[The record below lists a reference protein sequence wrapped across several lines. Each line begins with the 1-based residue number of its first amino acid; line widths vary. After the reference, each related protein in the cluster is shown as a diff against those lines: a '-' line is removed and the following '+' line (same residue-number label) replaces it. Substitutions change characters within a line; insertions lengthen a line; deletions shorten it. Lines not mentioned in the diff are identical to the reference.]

1 MIRVNTYWQQLDVD
15 ASAMPCFIGDTGSAG
30 APGVVVCMHAPGVDA
45 FIQNIVGRL
54 VQNGYCAIAPDLHH
68 RDPNV
73 DDDPLTRVGRLRD
86 EQILDD
92 LDAASE
98 HLRGLAN
105 VDSDRIGTI
114 GFCMGGRVA
123 YLHASADPDLSAA
136 VVFYG
141 GNILKAWGDGP
152 APIERSGTINCPVLG
167 LFGNDDANPSP
178 DDVSR
183 IAETLSAA
191 GKTFQFHRYD
201 GAGHAFLNE
210 SRPSYRPEPAADA
223 WQKCIAWLDRY
234 LK

>member
-1 MIRVNTYWQQLDVD
+1 MIGVNTYWQQLDVD
-15 ASAMPCFIGDTGSAG
+15 ASAMSCFVGDTGSAG
-30 APGVVVCMHAPGVDA
+30 TPGVVVCMHAPGVDA
-45 FIQNIVGRL
+45 FIQNIVDRL
-54 VQNGYCAIAPDLHH
+54 MQNGYCAIAPDLHH

-73 DDDPLTRVGRLRD
+73 GDDPLTRVGRLRD

-92 LDAASE
+92 LGAASG
-98 HLRGLAN
+98 HLRGFAN
-105 VDSDRIGTI
+105 VDSGRIGTI

-123 YLHASADPDLSAA
+123 YLHASADQSLAAA

-152 APIERSGTINCPVLG
+152 APIERSSTINCPVLG
-167 LFGNDDANPSP
+167 LFGNDDTNPGP
-178 DDVSR
+178 DDVNR

-191 GKTFQFHRYD
+191 GKTFEFHRYD

-210 SRPSYRPEPAADA
+210 SRPSYRPEAAADA